1 MLHHLTSMNQ
11 DLLQQFQAAYRDL
24 DLFPLI
30 EPDMIEKLRVEYGR
44 DVLVR
49 LKQEVDGGAK
59 DGKVVFTGHR
69 GCGKSTLLKQFSN
82 EMQSKYFTVFF
93 SVADSIEL
101 SAVTHTNILYATG
114 IMLLSKATKANIPV
128 DPTIKQ
134 VLLEWTNQD
143 KKTSEKII
151 KNGAELEVDLQVVTL
166 KLQRE
171 GTFRDEIEKTFE
183 RRITD
188 LVLCLDRLAA
198 TIQNTMKKPVLVII
212 DDLDKLGLKAAENI
226 YVDNLKSVFSPAFKM
241 LLTVPIE
248 AARNTDI
255 VASLMSEGIVRIRLF
270 PVLKFYSHS
279 DVRRV
284 GAEPIAKNMA
294 IFEEVV
300 KRRFPVGTIAP
311 DTARKMVL
319 LSGGVMRELV
329 RLGRECCLECMVQC
343 ELEPDGTVIQVN
355 DEILAIAVRNLRNDF
370 ARLIGDMEEGYPAL
384 TQVYDTLKSSP
395 KANFNKLL
403 HGLMVLEY
411 ENDAMWYDVH
421 PIVLDLLKREGL
433 VAEE

>member
-1 MLHHLTSMNQ
+1 
-11 DLLQQFQAAYRDL
+11 
-24 DLFPLI
+24 
-30 EPDMIEKLRVEYGR
+30 
-44 DVLVR
+44 
-49 LKQEVDGGAK
+49 
-59 DGKVVFTGHR
+59 
-69 GCGKSTLLKQFSN
+69 
-82 EMQSKYFTVFF
+82 
-93 SVADSIEL
+93 
-101 SAVTHTNILYATG
+101 
-114 IMLLSKATKANIPV
+114 MLLSKATKANIPV
-128 DPTIKQ
+128 DATTKQ

-143 KKTSEKII
+143 KKTSEKTI
-151 KNGAELEVDLQVVTL
+151 KNGAELEVDLQVITL

-188 LVLCLDRLAA
+188 LVLCLDRLAV
-198 TIQNTMKKPVLVII
+198 TIQNTTKKPVLVII

-226 YVDNLKSVFSPAFKM
+226 YVDNLKSLFSPAFKM

-270 PVLKFYSHS
+270 PVLKFYSRN

-284 GAEPIAKNMA
+284 EAEPIAKNMA

-300 KRRFPVGTIAP
+300 KRRFPAGTIAP

-343 ELEPDGTVIQVN
+343 ELEPDGAIIQVN

-370 ARLIGDMEEGYPAL
+370 ARLIGDMEEGYSAL

-433 VAEE
+433 VAEA

>member
-1 MLHHLTSMNQ
+1 MNQ

-30 EPDMIEKLRVEYGR
+30 QPDMIEKLRVEYGR
-44 DVLVR
+44 EVLLR

-82 EMQSKYFTVFF
+82 EMRSKYFTVFF

-128 DPTIKQ
+128 DATTKQ

-143 KKTSEKII
+143 KKTSEKTI
-151 KNGAELEVDLQVVTL
+151 KNGAELEVDLQVITL

-188 LVLCLDRLAA
+188 LVLCLDRLAV
-198 TIQNTMKKPVLVII
+198 TIQNTTKKPVLVII

-226 YVDNLKSVFSPAFKM
+226 YVDNLKSLFSPAFKM

-270 PVLKFYSHS
+270 PVLKFYSRN

-284 GAEPIAKNMA
+284 EAEPIAKNMA
-294 IFEEVV
+294 IL
-300 KRRFPVGTIAP
+300 K
-311 DTARKMVL
+311 KW
-319 LSGGVMRELV
+319 SNGGF
-329 RLGRECCLECMVQC
+329 RLGQ
-343 ELEPDGTVIQVN
+343 
-355 DEILAIAVRNLRNDF
+355 
-370 ARLIGDMEEGYPAL
+370 
-384 TQVYDTLKSSP
+384 
-395 KANFNKLL
+395 
-403 HGLMVLEY
+403 
-411 ENDAMWYDVH
+411 
-421 PIVLDLLKREGL
+421 
-433 VAEE
+433 